1 MDLAPRA
8 VVAGRYRADRP
19 LGVGA
24 MGEVW
29 AGVHLAIGVRVALKR
44 LLPAGQG
51 SHEIRV
57 RFKREA
63 YLLGRVRSDHV
74 ARVLDFV
81 EDKVFGLVL
90 VMDLIDGEPLFDVL
104 AQRTLTVEEALDLA
118 TDVLTGLV
126 DLHAAQVIHRDLKPG
141 NILLE
146 RRAIGRS
153 RAVIVDFGMSRMISA
168 GGEDTLTGITQG
180 GMALGT
186 LSYMAPEQVLSSRD
200 AGPAADLYAVGAIL
214 YRAVKGHHAFVEA
227 DEVALARAKISTE
240 APPLV
245 LDRTDEAAARLCTI
259 VQRALAKKPAFR
271 YASAAEMLAEVERA
285 RRAAPMFDESTTDL
299 REQPP
304 ASAAPIGAPLA
315 PSHGH
320 EAPPSG
326 SSAQVS
332 PVTSAPRR
340 KGSFGTGVALGM
352 AIAVAGTVVFLQ
364 SRASPTAVAPL
375 PHDVAAHPVSATIT
389 TPVASVTTTI
399 AVPSVA
405 AAPQEPLEQVTAPSS
420 APSSTASSRAAPAIG
435 PTAAA
440 PSAPPAAASAAST
453 DVIAVGALPESRPKA
468 QAPKPAAVPPPPP
481 RPSNTIDD
489 GW

>member
-299 REQPP
+299 RDQPP
-304 ASAAPIGAPLA
+304 ASAPTVAPLA
-315 PSHGH
+315 PAHAQ

-364 SRASPTAVAPL
+364 SRASPTAVTPL
-375 PHDVAAHPVSATIT
+375 PHGVAAHPVSATIT
-389 TPVASVTTTI
+389 TPVAPVATTA
-399 AVPSVA
+399 AVPSA
-405 AAPQEPLEQVTAPSS
+405 ATAPQEPLEAATAPSS
-420 APSSTASSRAAPAIG
+420 APSSTASSRGAPAN
-435 PTAAA
+435 PPAAAA